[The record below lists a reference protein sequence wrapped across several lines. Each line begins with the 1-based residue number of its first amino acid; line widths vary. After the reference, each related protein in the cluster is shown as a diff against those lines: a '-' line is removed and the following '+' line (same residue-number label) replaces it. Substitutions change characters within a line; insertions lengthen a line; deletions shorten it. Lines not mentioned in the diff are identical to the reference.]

1 VTRLLSWPYGLRRNF
16 GLVRQR
22 LLTSENRKWW
32 TLAAVSLALF
42 MIMLD
47 NTVVNVALPSIQR
60 DLGAQLSELEW
71 IVSGYALTFASLLL
85 TGGKLGDLLGRRRML
100 VIGLVIFGGSSL
112 ACALAPDAGVLI
124 GARIVQGVG
133 AALMS
138 PATLSIIAA
147 TFGPRQRGT
156 AIGIWVGVSATALA
170 IGPLVG
176 GLLTE
181 HVGWSSIFY
190 INVPIGAVAVV
201 ASFLLIDESKDT
213 SREQRLD
220 LPGLVTS
227 GVGLFA
233 LTYGLIEA
241 NTYGWTSGRIV
252 GAFAIAAVSLAAFI
266 LLELH
271 QRLPMLDLSLF
282 RSSTF
287 TGANTV
293 VLLVA
298 LAMFGIFFFV
308 SLYMQNILGY
318 SAVQAGAAFLPLT
331 LLVVLI
337 APVAGRLSDRLGS
350 RSLMTFGMTLVG
362 LQLLYFSTLGVNE
375 SYWALVPGML
385 LGGIGMPAVMTPASA
400 AAMSGVSA
408 DKAGVGSAVLNSSRQ
423 VGGSLGIALMGAIMA
438 QEIRGSSAA
447 EPFVHGLSRGL
458 LVAAGIAFAG
468 AIVAVTTIRSHASPS
483 PARAAEPHVS
493 RLRRLRRVADAG
505 QSPTTPAILGGA
517 VLLALVPVLLIA
529 LAVASV
535 ASHFAV

>member
-1 VTRLLSWPYGLRRNF
+1 
-16 GLVRQR
+16 
-22 LLTSENRKWW
+22 
-32 TLAAVSLALF
+32 
-42 MIMLD
+42 
-47 NTVVNVALPSIQR
+47 
-60 DLGAQLSELEW
+60 
-71 IVSGYALTFASLLL
+71 
-85 TGGKLGDLLGRRRML
+85 
-100 VIGLVIFGGSSL
+100 
-112 ACALAPDAGVLI
+112 
-124 GARIVQGVG
+124 
-133 AALMS
+133 
-138 PATLSIIAA
+138 
-147 TFGPRQRGT
+147 
-156 AIGIWVGVSATALA
+156 
-170 IGPLVG
+170 
-176 GLLTE
+176 
-181 HVGWSSIFY
+181 
-190 INVPIGAVAVV
+190 
-201 ASFLLIDESKDT
+201 
-213 SREQRLD
+213 
-220 LPGLVTS
+220 
-227 GVGLFA
+227 
-233 LTYGLIEA
+233 
-241 NTYGWTSGRIV
+241 
-252 GAFAIAAVSLAAFI
+252 
-266 LLELH
+266 
-271 QRLPMLDLSLF
+271 MLDLSLF

-331 LLVVLI
+331 LLVVLM

-438 QEIRGSSAA
+438 HEIRGSRAA
-447 EPFVHGLSRGL
+447 EPFVHGFSRGL

-468 AIVAVTTIRSHASPS
+468 AIVAVTTVRSHASPS

-493 RLRRLRRVADAG
+493 RLRRLKGVADEG

-517 VLLALVPVLLIA
+517 VLLALIPVLLIA

>member
-1 VTRLLSWPYGLRRNF
+1 
-16 GLVRQR
+16 VRQR

-71 IVSGYALTFASLLL
+71 VVSGYALTFASLLL

-201 ASFLLIDESKDT
+201 ASFLLIDESKDA

-331 LLVVLI
+331 LLVVLM

-438 QEIRGSSAA
+438 HEIKGSRAA
-447 EPFVHGLSRGL
+447 EPFVHGFSRGL

-468 AIVAVTTIRSHASPS
+468 AIVAVTTVRSHASPS

-493 RLRRLRRVADAG
+493 RLRRLRRVADEG

-517 VLLALVPVLLIA
+517 VLLALIPVLLTA